1 MEDTVMSGEAEAMR
15 NPRRKPRSKKII
27 EIQDLEVENDIRGI
41 EADKEESS
49 ISVENMSN
57 NADLY

>member
-1 MEDTVMSGEAEAMR
+1 MSGEGNGIINQR
-15 NPRRKPRSKKII
+15 KKPRSKKVI
-27 EIQDLEVENDIRGI
+27 EITDLDIENDIRGI